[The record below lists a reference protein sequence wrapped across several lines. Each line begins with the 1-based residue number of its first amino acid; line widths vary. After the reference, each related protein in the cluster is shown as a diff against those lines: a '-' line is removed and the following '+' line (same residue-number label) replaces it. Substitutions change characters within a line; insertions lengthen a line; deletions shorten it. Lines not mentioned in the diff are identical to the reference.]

1 MGSMVWKMGG
11 RKFGRRGME
20 EESER
25 GEEEEVAVVVTARQE
40 RGRGEWKSTMV
51 KTNRWLGR
59 HTL

>member
-25 GEEEEVAVVVTARQE
+25 GEEEEEEVAVVVTARQE
-40 RGRGEWKSTMV
+40 REANGSQQWSRQIG
-51 KTNRWLGR
+51 G
-59 HTL
+59 

>member
-25 GEEEEVAVVVTARQE
+25 GEEEEEEEEEEVAVVVTARQE
-40 RGRGEWKSTMV
+40 REANGSQQWSRQIG
-51 KTNRWLGR
+51 G
-59 HTL
+59 